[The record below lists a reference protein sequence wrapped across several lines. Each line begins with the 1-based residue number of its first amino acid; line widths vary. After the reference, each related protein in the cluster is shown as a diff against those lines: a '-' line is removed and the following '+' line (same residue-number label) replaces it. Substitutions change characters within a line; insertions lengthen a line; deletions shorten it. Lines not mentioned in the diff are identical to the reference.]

1 MEARRYTSFDILYNY
16 YSSYKQ
22 GTLYSLL
29 FLDISN
35 IIYIDINV
43 IDNNIIILDDESEKF
58 NEDENDDIKISIN
71 T

>member
-1 MEARRYTSFDILYNY
+1 MEARRCTSSDVLCNY
-16 YSSYKQ
+16 YSSHKQ

-35 IIYIDINV
+35 VIYIDIDV
-43 IDNNIIILDDESEKF
+43 VDDDMIILDDESEKL
-58 NEDENDDIKISIN
+58 NEDENDNMEISIN